1 MYTDKGV
8 KSMQNENE
16 LKPMKVNELIEVL
29 SRYEGNRPV
38 LFETHDG
45 TLETV
50 VDTEQ
55 LPSGEVIL
63 F

>member
-1 MYTDKGV
+1 MT
-8 KSMQNENE
+8 NENE
-16 LKPMKVNELIEVL
+16 LKPMTVSELLDVL
-29 SRYEGNRPV
+29 SQYDGNRSV
-38 LFETHDG
+38 LFETSDG